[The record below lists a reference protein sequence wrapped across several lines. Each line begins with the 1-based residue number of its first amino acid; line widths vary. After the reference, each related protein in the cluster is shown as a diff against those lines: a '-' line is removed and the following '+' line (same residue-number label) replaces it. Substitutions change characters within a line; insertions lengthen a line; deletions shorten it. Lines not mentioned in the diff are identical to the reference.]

1 MVSAVSTVTTVYPQL
16 ERTGAVLSYHPFG
29 YNDMQTKKMAA
40 SKELFLG
47 WNTYI
52 LLRRNRSEVG
62 VGVGIDI
69 FRLDSELELESHKIR
84 RLSIPV

>member
-1 MVSAVSTVTTVYPQL
+1 MLYYRITRLDTMK
-16 ERTGAVLSYHPFG
+16 R
-29 YNDMQTKKMAA
+29 KKMAA
-40 SKELFLG
+40 SRELFLG

-69 FRLDSELELESHKIR
+69 LRLESELEL
-84 RLSIPV
+84 